1 MKNLIETK
9 TNESDD
15 EDFDENYDETLLTHS
30 TTELFARKF
39 LKLKN
44 QKTNSTSKS
53 FNIFLA
59 KHSLNVNEKFKKKLY
74 LGQLFTRNFLSVLL
88 NFLAKFND
96 FVLFYTKPQKLLLLN
111 LNQFDQLICLIEPAV
126 YLIKVQIISQ
136 IKLRKTEFKDL
147 SSLNVLFK
155 FYGIFKQTLIQQ
167 PNKQI

>member
-96 FVLFYTKPQKLLLLN
+96 F
-111 LNQFDQLICLIEPAV
+111 
-126 YLIKVQIISQ
+126 
-136 IKLRKTEFKDL
+136 
-147 SSLNVLFK
+147 
-155 FYGIFKQTLIQQ
+155 G
-167 PNKQI
+167 